1 MKKSLNLSR
10 SLHRIMIRS
19 LPLPMQVWWSVFI
32 PPMVRS
38 RGIVFVSGKW
48 DFQAIFL
55 EDAFEYYN
63 SIVSKQQRLI
73 ERTFDRI
80 FRNWYEVANPSMD
93 FSVQPLKYIRNAAVS
108 DNNA

>member
-1 MKKSLNLSR
+1 MG
-10 SLHRIMIRS
+10 
-19 LPLPMQVWWSVFI
+19 F
-32 PPMVRS
+32 
-38 RGIVFVSGKW
+38 SG
-48 DFQAIFL
+48 DIL

-80 FRNWYEVANPSMD
+80 FRYWFEVANQSMD
-93 FSVQPLKYIRNAAVS
+93 FSVQPLKYVRNAGVS